1 MYFSGNH
8 GWSLPEVLLADSPP
22 CVMLSFWNM
31 SRAVGGFD
39 ARSMTRFLSHAT
51 GLNLHKPPKGAAS
64 FYMKTPNGVQPR
76 FRGEG
81 VPARIGSLFIDS
93 GAHSLYNK
101 EADTGNPRKDAVSQ
115 RDKYQF
121 FDLKKGSEFRKF
133 LESYVA
139 FIRKYRK
146 AIDFYVTLDAIYNP
160 EKTWEITCLLEEEYG
175 LKPVPVIHCHAP
187 IKWIA
192 QYIERGHRL
201 IGIGG
206 LGQGITRKAF
216 LSWGD
221 KVFHF
226 LCPSPDKLPVVRTHG
241 FAMTS
246 WKLLMRYPWWSVDS
260 ASWIKIAAYGRI
272 LVPHRRDG
280 RFVFN
285 VPPYII
291 GVSQGL
297 LLSLHNLAVYKALLG
312 TNDWREGQD
321 VTEGLGI
328 QKWEAPINA
337 QLAGVAR
344 GNFPNFLRKTDQE
357 RIQNCWK
364 DVQRHGEEVFEVT
377 QKLDGSSCTIYWN
390 RGDFGV
396 CSRNLDLKST
406 EDNSFWKIA
415 RKYELCGRMERL
427 ERNLAIQ
434 GELCGPGIQ
443 GNPEKLSA
451 NDLYV
456 FDIYDIDTG
465 NYLTSE
471 ERLDLVATLDL
482 KHVPVIGYSKPGT
495 YGDTVDQFL
504 KAAEGVSLL
513 NNGANKVREGLV
525 FKSTESQFSFKS
537 ISNAYL
543 LGEK

>member
-1 MYFSGNH
+1 MSDIVRKLASIQMIEEVKPIEGADQIEAVRVL
-8 GWSLPEVLLADSPP
+8 GWWVVAQKNEYKPGDLGVYLEIDSFVPTSLAP
-22 CVMLSFWNM
+22 
-31 SRAVGGFD
+31 
-39 ARSMTRFLSHAT
+39 FLS
-51 GLNLHKPPKGAAS
+51 KGKEPRE
-64 FYMKTPNGVQPR
+64 YNGVK
-76 FRGEG
+76 GERLRT
-81 VPARIGSLFIDS
+81 V
-93 GAHSLYNK
+93 K
-101 EADTGNPRKDAVSQ
+101 
-115 RDKYQF
+115 
-121 FDLKKGSEFRKF
+121 LK
-133 LESYVA
+133 
-139 FIRKYRK
+139 
-146 AIDFYVTLDAIYNP
+146 
-160 EKTWEITCLLEEEYG
+160 
-175 LKPVPVIHCHAP
+175 
-187 IKWIA
+187 
-192 QYIERGHRL
+192 
-201 IGIGG
+201 
-206 LGQGITRKAF
+206 GQI
-216 LSWGD
+216 
-221 KVFHF
+221 
-226 LCPSPDKLPVVRTHG
+226 
-241 FAMTS
+241 
-246 WKLLMRYPWWSVDS
+246 
-260 ASWIKIAAYGRI
+260 
-272 LVPHRRDG
+272 
-280 RFVFN
+280 
-285 VPPYII
+285 
-291 GVSQGL
+291 SQGL